1 MRTILLG
8 IIASA
13 GLLAGCQ
20 SDGTTARPDAA
31 VSAPK
36 TAQKVDERAPF
47 VGTWRGEVRDG
58 SVEVVV
64 PRTGQ
69 AFYRYQGR
77 RVQTADTIVRGNRL
91 RLPFARGG
99 GVSLTL
105 EGSAMVFRYNGREG
119 RARTVVTRS

>member
-1 MRTILLG
+1 MRSMLIG

-20 SDGTTARPDAA
+20 ADGTAASADASARTQTVQQVDA
-31 VSAPK
+31 
-36 TAQKVDERAPF
+36 RAPF
-47 VGTWRGEVRDG
+47 VGTWRGQVRDG

-64 PRTGQ
+64 PPRGE

-77 RVQTADTIVRGNRL
+77 RVRTAGTVVRGNTL

-105 EGSAMVFRYNGREG
+105 EGSTMVYRYDGREG
-119 RARTVVTRS
+119 RARTVVTRI